1 MNLELN
7 HVFILTEPKAKVA
20 DLLLKLGFEESFSRD
35 HLGQGTSNRR
45 FVFSNGMLE
54 FLWVKDE
61 AEANNGPAKNLNF
74 PARTKTQKQKYPKAS
89 PFGIVLTRKDN
100 ASLAMPFEGWAYEPD
115 YFKPPHTP
123 KPLAF
128 HIGENS
134 TDLSEPLCIYVPFIE
149 PKQRTIEKGTFKSI
163 SHVKVFTK
171 NTEISTTLKVVNNAD
186 RLSIASGTEDLM
198 EITFDDHKQNKRHDF
213 RPHIPLV
220 IKW

>member
-1 MNLELN
+1 MNLELD
-7 HVFILTEPKAKVA
+7 HVFILTKPKAKVA
-20 DLLLKLGFEESFSRD
+20 DLLLELGFEESFSRD

-54 FLWVKDE
+54 FLWVRDE

-74 PARTKTQKQKYPKAS
+74 PARSKPNAT

-100 ASLAMPFEGWAYEPD
+100 DSLTMPFSGWAYEPD

-123 KPLAF
+123 KQLAF

-134 TDLSEPLCIYVPFIE
+134 TDLNEPLCIYVPFIE

-171 NTEISTTLKVVNNAD
+171 NTEISTTLKVVDNAD

-198 EITFDDHKQNKRHDF
+198 EITFDDHKQNNSHDF

-220 IKW
+220 IHW